1 MKGVKASHSERA
13 KMSQAKRQ
21 VRRFLLGLV
30 AVALVTTAVIL
41 GAKPVDAGG
50 MGGIAVRPV
59 RVCLNGV
66 RFTGT
71 ATDPAALNRKMTA
84 RIFRGHVGVPVNLAA
99 TGNTTVFTAVG
110 QTRSFAIFY
119 PTTTFTLGEPVTYS
133 VLTSDGSGYG
143 GGQFGYVQK
152 CYVWFW

>member
-1 MKGVKASHSERA
+1 M
-13 KMSQAKRQ
+13 RQ
-21 VRRFLLGLV
+21 VQRFLLGLV
-30 AVALVTTAVIL
+30 AVALVATAVFL
-41 GAKPVDAGG
+41 GAKPADAGG
-50 MGGIAVRPV
+50 MGGIAVRPA

-84 RIFRGHVGVPVNLAA
+84 MIFHGHVGAPINLAA
-99 TGNTTVFTAVG
+99 TGNTRVFTVVG

-119 PTTTFTLGEPVTYS
+119 ATNTFTLGEPVTYS

-143 GGQFGYVQK
+143 GGQFAYVEK
-152 CYVWFW
+152 CYVRRW

>member
-1 MKGVKASHSERA
+1 
-13 KMSQAKRQ
+13 MSQAKSQ
-21 VRRFLLGLV
+21 VQRFLLGLV
-30 AVALVTTAVIL
+30 AIMLVSTAVLL

-50 MGGIAVRPV
+50 MGGIDVRPA
-59 RVCLNGV
+59 RVCLNGI

-84 RIFRGHVGVPVNLAA
+84 KIFHGHVGTPINLAA
-99 TGNTTVFTAVG
+99 TGNTAVFTVVG

-119 PTTTFTLGEPVTYS
+119 PTNTFTLGEPVTYS

-152 CYVWFW
+152 CTVWHW